1 MSLEISGFLISTSEL
16 HSQLGSPDLRIYDCT
31 TLLEPIEPSGLR
43 SRSAFSFWESSH
55 IPGSA
60 YIDLQE
66 DLSIHDHQYRFMCLP
81 LEQLVT
87 KFENLGIDDQTIVV
101 LYDQRSNMWAARIW
115 WMLRAVGFSNAK
127 ILDGGWTKWTV
138 EQREVSTAVKSY
150 PKGQITFV
158 PQPSLFVEKEALI
171 NQSVGCIIDA
181 LGPEQY
187 SGANGGKTYGRAGH
201 IPQSVNIPANH
212 LVNPDTQ
219 EYLSLG
225 ELNSIIEPI
234 IPDKSTEIVTY
245 CGGGIAASNDA
256 FVLTMLG
263 YRNVSVYDASLSE
276 WATDE
281 TLPLETS

>member
-1 MSLEISGFLISTSEL
+1 M
-16 HSQLGSPDLRIYDCT
+16 
-31 TLLEPIEPSGLR
+31 
-43 SRSAFSFWESSH
+43 
-55 IPGSA
+55 
-60 YIDLQE
+60 
-66 DLSIHDHQYRFMCLP
+66 
-81 LEQLVT
+81 
-87 KFENLGIDDQTIVV
+87 
-101 LYDQRSNMWAARIW
+101 
-115 WMLRAVGFSNAK
+115 
-127 ILDGGWTKWTV
+127 
-138 EQREVSTAVKSY
+138 
-150 PKGQITFV
+150 
-158 PQPSLFVEKEALI
+158 
-171 NQSVGCIIDA
+171 GCIIDA

-219 EYLSLG
+219 EYLSPG

-276 WATDE
+276 WATNE
-281 TLPLETS
+281 ALPLETS